1 MTPSLRVAT
10 VRDIPIEIHP
20 SWFITFLLVTLT
32 LAVGLFPVDRPGLP
46 AAVYWVMGV
55 AASLL
60 FFLSVLIHELA
71 HSLVALG
78 HGIPIRRITLFIFGG
93 LAQIGGEPDRPRVE
107 FRVAIAGP
115 LASLALAG
123 LFRLLMQL
131 FAGVGADTLVVF
143 TGYLARINFVLAVF
157 NMTPAFPL
165 DGGRV
170 LRAVLWAWTGNL
182 ERATAI
188 AAAIGQG
195 FAMFLIAWG
204 ILGVLAGQIIQGL
217 WLTFIGWFLQQASQT
232 GSAQAAIRRTLAG
245 IPVSR
250 LMSSPVQ
257 VVSADLPVRQL
268 VEDYFYR
275 YRYTAFPVVRNG
287 TVVGVVSLH
296 QVRDTG
302 PERWDTARV
311 GDIAAALDPGDLI
324 DPHMDAADALM
335 RMAERGTGRLLVMEE
350 GRLVGLVSH
359 TDILRLIQIQRELRV

>member
-1 MTPSLRVAT
+1 
-10 VRDIPIEIHP
+10 
-20 SWFITFLLVTLT
+20 
-32 LAVGLFPVDRPGLP
+32 
-46 AAVYWVMGV
+46 
-55 AASLL
+55 
-60 FFLSVLIHELA
+60 LA

-78 HGIPIRRITLFIFGG
+78 HGIPIRRITLVIFGG

-204 ILGVLAGQIIQGL
+204 ILGV
-217 WLTFIGWFLQQASQT
+217 
-232 GSAQAAIRRTLAG
+232 
-245 IPVSR
+245 
-250 LMSSPVQ
+250 
-257 VVSADLPVRQL
+257 
-268 VEDYFYR
+268 
-275 YRYTAFPVVRNG
+275 
-287 TVVGVVSLH
+287 
-296 QVRDTG
+296 
-302 PERWDTARV
+302 
-311 GDIAAALDPGDLI
+311 
-324 DPHMDAADALM
+324 
-335 RMAERGTGRLLVMEE
+335 
-350 GRLVGLVSH
+350 
-359 TDILRLIQIQRELRV
+359 

>member
-1 MTPSLRVAT
+1 VTPSLRVAT
-10 VRDIPIEIHP
+10 VRDIPIEVHP
-20 SWFITFLLVTLT
+20 SWFITFVLVTLT

-46 AAVYWVMGV
+46 AAAYWAMGV
-55 AASLL
+55 GASIL

-93 LAQIGGEPDRPRVE
+93 LAQIGGEPDRPRAE

-115 LASLALAG
+115 LTSLGLAG
-123 LFRLLMQL
+123 VFWILRQL
-131 FAGVGADTLVVF
+131 FGLAGADSLVVL
-143 TGYLARINFVLAVF
+143 TGYLARINLVLAAF

-170 LRAVLWAWTGNL
+170 LRAVLWGWTGSL

-195 FAMFLIAWG
+195 FAVFLIGWG
-204 ILGVLAGQIIQGL
+204 ILGVLTGQLIQGL
-217 WLTFIGWFLQQASQT
+217 WLTFIGWFLQQASQA
-232 GSAQAAIRRTLAG
+232 GSAQATLRRALAG

-257 VVSADLPVRQL
+257 VVPADLPVRRL

-275 YRYTAFPVVRNG
+275 YRYTAFPVVENG
-287 TVVGVVSLH
+287 TVVGIVSLR
-296 QVRDTG
+296 QVREAG
-302 PERWDTARV
+302 PERWDDVCV
-311 GDIAAALDPGDLI
+311 GDIAVALDPGDLI
-324 DPHMDAADALM
+324 DPQMDAADALM
-335 RMAERGTGRLLVMEE
+335 RMAERGTGRLLVMD
-350 GRLVGLVSH
+350 GGQLVGLVSH
-359 TDILRLIQIQRELRV
+359 TDILRLIRIQQELRV